1 MNPLS
6 RVPRGRYVNP
16 EGAVL
21 EKRRVVISASE
32 RVTRLPPYLFAEID
46 RLRSSMLKRGVDLI
60 DFGIGDP
67 DLPTPANVVKAATDT
82 LKVPA
87 WHRYPKNAGS
97 DFFLEAVAGWMSREF
112 SVDLGEDLAC
122 AALIGSKEGLAHVP
136 MVFCNSGS
144 IVLVPNPGY
153 PVYRA
158 AGILA
163 DAVPVDVPLLRAR
176 GFLPDLESIDPAAL
190 KAARVIYLNYPN
202 NPTGAVM
209 TLDEMKSIVEFAR
222 REDILIVSD
231 NSYSHI
237 RFDGQRP
244 LSFLQVQ
251 GAGKVCLEFHS
262 LSKTFN
268 MTGWRVG
275 FVVGGRDLVKAFSA
289 AKENIDSGVF
299 TAIQKAAAEALSAP
313 PGGLAERLAIYA
325 GRRRILAEGLA
336 KLGWDVCPSPGSLYL
351 WVAVPKGYSSMD
363 FAARLISSAAVVVT
377 PGSGFGSWGE
387 GYIRFALTVGEEGI
401 NKALGRL
408 EKLELLGLRSRNP
421 VGRSRRC
428 RKES

>member
-1 MNPLS
+1 M
-6 RVPRGRYVNP
+6 
-16 EGAVL
+16 

-46 RLRSSMLKRGVDLI
+46 RRRAAVQKRGVELL

-67 DLPTPANVVKAATDT
+67 DLPTPAHVVRAAAEALEVT
-82 LKVPA
+82 A
-87 WHRYPKNAGS
+87 WHRYPRNAGS

-112 SVDLGEDLAC
+112 GVEIGDDLAC

-136 MVFCNSGS
+136 MVFCNTGS

-163 DAVPVDVPLLRAR
+163 DAVPVDLPLQRSM
-176 GFLPDLESIDPAAL
+176 GFLPDLDGIDPAAVR
-190 KAARVIYLNYPN
+190 AARILYVNYPN

-209 TLDEMKSIVEFAR
+209 TQEDMKGVVEFAR

-237 RFDGQRP
+237 RFDNSKP
-244 LSFLQVQ
+244 LSFLQVE
-251 GAGKVCLEFHS
+251 GAGKACLEFHS

-275 FVVGGRDLVKAFSA
+275 FVVGGRDLVKAFMA

-313 PGGLAERLAIYA
+313 PDGLAERLGIY
-325 GRRRILAEGLA
+325 GRRREVLIRGLQ
-336 KLGWDVCPSPGSLYL
+336 KLGWDVCPSPGSLYV

-363 FAARLISSAAVVVT
+363 FASRLINSAAVVVT

-387 GYIRFALTVGEEGI
+387 GYIRFALTVCEEGI
-401 NKALGRL
+401 HKALGRL
-408 EKLELLGLRSRNP
+408 EKLELLGLKSRNP
-421 VGRSRRC
+421 VGRARRC